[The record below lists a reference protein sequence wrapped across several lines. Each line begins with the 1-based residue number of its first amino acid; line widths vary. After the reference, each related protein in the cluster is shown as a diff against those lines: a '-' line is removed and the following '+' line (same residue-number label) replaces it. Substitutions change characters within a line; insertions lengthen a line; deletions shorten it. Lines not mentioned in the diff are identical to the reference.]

1 MRFVDPADWL
11 LIYRLIYLLSHGF
24 PYTFR
29 ALIKVVESSTLLK
42 LKYDCPMARQNAT
55 SPRWLNAAEMKAWR
69 RYIVASRRLLEALD
83 LDLVQHELS
92 MADYEILAQ
101 LSDAPERRMRMSEL
115 ADVAMLSRSRLSH
128 RMKVMEKAGWVK
140 REACPIDKRG
150 YFAVMTAK
158 GWKAIVA
165 AAPDHVE
172 SVRARFVDHLSKGD
186 QAALAEIFERVSE
199 SLRKDL
205 KDK

>member
-1 MRFVDPADWL
+1 
-11 LIYRLIYLLSHGF
+11 
-24 PYTFR
+24 
-29 ALIKVVESSTLLK
+29 
-42 LKYDCPMARQNAT
+42 
-55 SPRWLNAAEMKAWR
+55 
-69 RYIVASRRLLEALD
+69 LLEALD
-83 LDLVQHELS
+83 LDLAHHELS

-115 ADVAMLSRSRLSH
+115 ADVAMLVKRSRLSH

-165 AAPDHVE
+165 AAPDHVD
-172 SVRARFVDHLSKGD
+172 SVRSRFVDHLSKGD

>member
-1 MRFVDPADWL
+1 
-11 LIYRLIYLLSHGF
+11 
-24 PYTFR
+24 
-29 ALIKVVESSTLLK
+29 
-42 LKYDCPMARQNAT
+42 MARTDAT
-55 SPRWLNAAEMKAWR
+55 SPRWLNPAEMKAWR

-83 LDLVQHELS
+83 GDLLRHELS

-115 ADVAMLSRSRLSH
+115 AEVAMLSRSRLSH

-158 GWKAIVA
+158 GWKAIVT

-186 QAALAEIFERVSE
+186 QVALAEIFERVSD
-199 SLRKDL
+199 SLRRDL